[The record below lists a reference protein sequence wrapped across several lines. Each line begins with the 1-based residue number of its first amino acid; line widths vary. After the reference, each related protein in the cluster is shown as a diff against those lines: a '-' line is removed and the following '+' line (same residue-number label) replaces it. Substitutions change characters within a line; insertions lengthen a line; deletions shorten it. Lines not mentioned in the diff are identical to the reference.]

1 MYLGWLIVVRGW
13 SFSRGPGD
21 NQQDSEMYIA
31 NRDKL
36 DVRNEM
42 PGTETSS
49 GAGED

>member
-1 MYLGWLIVVRGW
+1 MT
-13 SFSRGPGD
+13 SRI
-21 NQQDSEMYIA
+21 QRCIYIA